1 MEWSQFGMKWPVW
14 NGEPVWDELTEM
26 APFHGNPRQNNPVDE
41 MSPFH
46 PPALMPA
53 GHKNRQALHRT
64 GFGLKMMKKQPL
76 PCQTC
81 AAKAPPVLTPG
92 GHKNRQA
99 PRPPPGPCKMIPRYA
114 GPTELTWTYLG
125 PASQKPTKSNIRATW
140 HNKPAR

>member
-1 MEWSQFGMKWPVW
+1 MFHSSGLLSHPNGLSSMYLAYTPSYPRLARFHFKLAISLQTGSIPWMKF
-14 NGEPVWDELTEM
+14 
-26 APFHGNPRQNNPVDE
+26 PFLMGIHGKNNPVDE

-64 GFGLKMMKKQPL
+64 GFGPKMVKKQPL

-81 AAKAPPVLTPG
+81 AAKAPPALTPG

-99 PRPPPGPCKMIPRYA
+99 PRPGPGPCKMIPRYV
-114 GPTELTWTYLG
+114 GPT
-125 PASQKPTKSNIRATW
+125 
-140 HNKPAR
+140 